1 MKIALPKLRTSHSI
15 TNAEAT
21 RSCQTALEHKDRE
34 DYKGAQKAMR
44 RFWQGVGERPE
55 TKGLH
60 ASVEAE
66 VLLCAG
72 ILTGWIGS
80 KNQIKTAQETAKD
93 LISESINYFGSA
105 GDQRKVAAARVEL
118 AFCYYREGELN
129 ESRIMIREALEKLTR
144 EGNTRARAL
153 LKLVAVEIDA
163 ARFHEAFR
171 ILSENVNLFLGLRH
185 HTIKGGYHN
194 EMAIILRNL
203 AKSEKRDDHITQA
216 ISEFQMADQEFKLA
230 HNHVYRSDVKN
241 NVGLILFNLSRYKEA
256 HKYLDEARR
265 LSVGFRDQLRIAQIN
280 ESEAQV
286 FIAEEKYKEAE
297 AVARRA
303 VLALE
308 KSGHHCLLAEALIT
322 QGIALARSG
331 GTERA
336 HFIFQQA
343 IQTALQVDALNMAG
357 LAALAL
363 IEEIDQL
370 SPEILQAAYQQA
382 REWLAG
388 SDRQDVLR
396 RLNDAA
402 GSLFTRLAGE
412 VDADKANEIILSKP
426 FDLQTMMLKHEGEL
440 IKRALKQ
447 SNASVTH
454 AASLLG
460 VSYQSLCYM
469 LDTRHK
475 DLNNERS
482 PIRRRAKKDQ

>member
-1 MKIALPKLRTSHSI
+1 MKIALPTLRTSHLI
-15 TNAEAT
+15 TNEEAT
-21 RSCQTALEHKDRE
+21 RSCQIALEHKDRE

-44 RFWQGVGERPE
+44 RLWSDIGARPE

-60 ASVEAE
+60 VSVEAE

-93 LISESINYFGSA
+93 LISESINYFGSI
-105 GDQRKVAAARVEL
+105 GDQRRVAAARVEL

-129 ESRIMIREALEKLTR
+129 ESRIMIREALEKLTK

-171 ILSENVNLFLGLRH
+171 ILSENVNLFLRLRH

-194 EMAIILRNL
+194 EMALILRHL
-203 AKSEKRDDHITQA
+203 AKSEKRDDYITQA
-216 ISEFQMADQEFKLA
+216 ITEFQMADQEFKLA
-230 HNHVYRSDVKN
+230 RNRVYRSDVKN

-286 FIAEEKYKEAE
+286 FIAEGKFKEAE
-297 AVARRA
+297 AVSQRA
-303 VLALE
+303 VFALE
-308 KSGHHCLLAEALIT
+308 KSGHHCLLTEALIT

-331 GTERA
+331 RSERA

-343 IQTALQVDALNMAG
+343 IQAAVQVNAVNMAG
-357 LAALAL
+357 LAALTL
-363 IEEIDQL
+363 IEEVDIDPL
-370 SPEILQAAYQQA
+370 TFQAVYQQA
-382 REWLAG
+382 REWLAN
-388 SDRQDVLR
+388 SERQDVLR
-396 RLNDAA
+396 RLSDAA
-402 GSLFTRLAGE
+402 GKLVETLAGE
-412 VDADKANEIILSKP
+412 IKTDKANELIFTKP
-426 FDLQTMMLKHEGEL
+426 FDLQEMMLKHEGAL
-440 IKRALKQ
+440 IKKALVQ
-447 SNASVTH
+447 ANGSVTH

-460 VSYQSLCYM
+460 VSYQALCYM
-469 LDTRHK
+469 IEGRHK
-475 DLNNERS
+475 NLLKERS
-482 PIRRRAKKDQ
+482 PIRRRTPKAR